1 MFIILILLFIDYAE
15 IILRDFVWDYA
26 ETILRD
32 FVLFPRLKLKRN
44 LWDRHHYNKIWRPKK
59 HEIKIQRPR
68 NRDIKIRGLK
78 HHDID
83 K

>member
-32 FVLFPRLKLKRN
+32 FVLFSRLKLKRS
-44 LWDRHHYNKIWRPKK
+44 LWDRHHYNKIRRQKK
-59 HEIKIQRPR
+59 HEIRFKDQETATSRFA
-68 NRDIKIRGLK
+68 D
-78 HHDID
+78 
-83 K
+83 

>member
-32 FVLFPRLKLKRN
+32 FVLFPRVKLKRS
-44 LWDRHHYNKIWRPKK
+44 LWDRHHYNKIR
-59 HEIKIQRPR
+59 RPR